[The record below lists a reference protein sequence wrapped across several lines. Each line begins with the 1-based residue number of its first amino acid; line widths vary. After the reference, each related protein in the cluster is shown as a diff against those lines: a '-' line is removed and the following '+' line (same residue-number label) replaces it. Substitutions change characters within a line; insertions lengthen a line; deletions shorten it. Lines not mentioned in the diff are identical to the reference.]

1 MMDNFRENMKMQA
14 KEWFNHGVGKT
25 RNDNEIACYIE
36 GAETATFQVL
46 EAIGKNSIATYHSNM
61 LSAELEDYIYEVLLS
76 ARFPEDK
83 E

>member
-46 EAIGKNSIATYHSNM
+46 EAIGKKI
-61 LSAELEDYIYEVLLS
+61 LLQHITQIC
-76 ARFPEDK
+76 FLPN
-83 E
+83 